1 MSTELSQI
9 AHLFLSTV
17 DSPSGPMTVRALL
30 AEHLADSRSV
40 VRQVAQHLAK
50 ELGSVGLLELHE
62 SETTLRLFTTSDAA
76 QQSHYQR
83 PTPGDAEHLSRA
95 LADLPASTNLLLVAL
110 DSSASTLLASPGAI
124 QQISVVAAPES
135 TTMVAAYRQLKQL
148 GSSRPEVLGLTMVDC
163 SSTAQGQQAAERL
176 RQTVREFL
184 GWPLR
189 LDAIVLRNSRLR
201 EKKLAQVRSVDERIL
216 ARELGA
222 LGQGDKLNGLVLT
235 DCSTRSIVSPD
246 ARTNRR

>member
-1 MSTELSQI
+1 MSAELSQI

-30 AEHLADSRSV
+30 AEHLADSTTA

-50 ELGSVGLLELHE
+50 LLGSVGLLELHE
-62 SETTLRLFTTSDAA
+62 NETTLRLFTTSDTA
-76 QQSHYQR
+76 QQSHQQI

-110 DSSASTLLASPGAI
+110 DSSTSALLTSPGAI

-135 TTMVAAYRQLKQL
+135 TTMVAAYRQLKLL
-148 GSSRPEVLGLTMVDC
+148 GSSRPDVLGLTMVDC

-184 GWPLR
+184 GLPLR

-201 EKKLAQVRSVDERIL
+201 EKKLAQVCSVDEQVL
-216 ARELGA
+216 AKKLTS
-222 LGQGDKLNGLVLT
+222 LGQG
-235 DCSTRSIVSPD
+235 
-246 ARTNRR
+246 NR